1 MRTVARRKRSW
12 LPVSRDRCLVAL
24 GRGRFA
30 PSNPNEAEEW
40 IDCCRAV
47 IVPRCRNAGKRR
59 MSIAFSELRKSP
71 IHRSP
76 IRAVAL
82 LSLLLA
88 GGEAHARGA
97 KVTAQPIPDAVWA
110 YMQGRSW
117 RAELPCPGR
126 DQLVL
131 LSVPYIDFDGN
142 SQTGALI
149 VARSAAKAI
158 GAAFQEIYDSGKFRI
173 YRMSLIDEF
182 GGDDAKSMAA
192 NNTSAFNC
200 RTTDRGA
207 MSRHAYGMA
216 VDINPVQNPYRE
228 GNLTEP
234 EAGRAYD
241 VPAKRRKDI
250 VGIIVDGDVVTRAFT
265 RQGWRWGG
273 RWKRSVDYQHF
284 SNDGH

>member
-1 MRTVARRKRSW
+1 MILAT
-12 LPVSRDRCLVAL
+12 LYSRV
-24 GRGRFA
+24 
-30 PSNPNEAEEW
+30 
-40 IDCCRAV
+40 
-47 IVPRCRNAGKRR
+47 
-59 MSIAFSELRKSP
+59 
-71 IHRSP
+71 
-76 IRAVAL
+76 IRAIAVL
-82 LSLLLA
+82 FLLLA
-88 GGEAHARGA
+88 DVEANAQGA
-97 KVTAQPIPDAVWA
+97 KATIEPIPDAVWA

-126 DQLVL
+126 NALVL
-131 LSVPYIDFDGN
+131 LRVPYLDFNGN
-142 SQTGALI
+142 AQTGSLI
-149 VARSAAKAI
+149 VAKSVAKAVA
-158 GAAFQEIYDSGKFRI
+158 AAFEEIYDSRKFRI

-182 GGDDAKSMAA
+182 GGDDARSMAA

-241 VPAKRRKDI
+241 EPSERRSDI
-250 VGIIVDGDVVTRAFT
+250 VGIIVDGGVVTRAFA

-273 RWKRSVDYQHF
+273 HWKRSIDYQHF

>member
-1 MRTVARRKRSW
+1 MT
-12 LPVSRDRCLVAL
+12 
-24 GRGRFA
+24 
-30 PSNPNEAEEW
+30 PN
-40 IDCCRAV
+40 C
-47 IVPRCRNAGKRR
+47 
-59 MSIAFSELRKSP
+59 
-71 IHRSP
+71 SP

-82 LSLLLA
+82 LLSVLA
-88 GGEAHARGA
+88 GAEANARGA
-97 KVTAQPIPDAVWA
+97 KVTAEPISDATWA

-126 DQLVL
+126 EQLVL
-131 LSVPYIDFDGN
+131 LRVPYFDFDGN
-142 SQTGALI
+142 SQTGSLI
-149 VARSAAKAI
+149 VARSAARAVA
-158 GAAFQEIYDSGKFRI
+158 AAFQEIYDSGKFRI

-182 GGDDAKSMAA
+182 DGDDARSMAA

-216 VDINPVQNPYRE
+216 VDINPVQNPYRK

-241 VPAKRRKDI
+241 EPSERRSDI
-250 VGIIVDGDVVTRAFT
+250 VGIIVDGDVVTRAFA

-273 RWKRSVDYQHF
+273 RWKRSLDYQHF

>member
-1 MRTVARRKRSW
+1 MSTALSECRMRQIH
-12 LPVSRDRCLVAL
+12 CL
-24 GRGRFA
+24 
-30 PSNPNEAEEW
+30 
-40 IDCCRAV
+40 RA
-47 IVPRCRNAGKRR
+47 
-59 MSIAFSELRKSP
+59 
-71 IHRSP
+71 

-82 LSLLLA
+82 LYLLLA
-88 GGEAHARGA
+88 DAGANARGA
-97 KVTAQPIPDAVWA
+97 KVSAEPIPDATWA

-131 LSVPYIDFDGN
+131 LRVPYLDFDGN
-142 SQTGALI
+142 ARTGALI
-149 VARSAAKAI
+149 VARSAAKAV
-158 GAAFQEIYDSGKFRI
+158 ASAFQEIYDSGKFRI
-173 YRMSLIDEF
+173 YRMSLIDDF
-182 GGDDAKSMAA
+182 GGDDARSMAA

-241 VPAKRRKDI
+241 EPSERRSDI
-250 VGIIVDGDVVTRAFT
+250 VGIIVDGDVVTRAFA

-273 RWKRSVDYQHF
+273 RWKRTVDYQHF

>member
-1 MRTVARRKRSW
+1 MSTVSPAYRK
-12 LPVSRDRCLVAL
+12 
-24 GRGRFA
+24 GRVR
-30 PSNPNEAEEW
+30 
-40 IDCCRAV
+40 
-47 IVPRCRNAGKRR
+47 
-59 MSIAFSELRKSP
+59 ELRALQ
-71 IHRSP
+71 
-76 IRAVAL
+76 AVAIFL
-82 LSLLLA
+82 LLLA
-88 GGEAHARGA
+88 GAGAHARGA
-97 KVTAQPIPDAVWA
+97 RVSAEPIPDAIWA

-117 RAELPCPGR
+117 RAELPCPRR
-126 DQLVL
+126 DELVL
-131 LSVPYIDFDGN
+131 LRVPYLDFDGAE
-142 SQTGALI
+142 QTGSLI
-149 VARSAAKAI
+149 VARSAAKAVA
-158 GAAFQEIYDSGKFRI
+158 AAFQEIYDSGKFRI

-182 GGDDAKSMAA
+182 GGDDARSMAA

-241 VPAKRRKDI
+241 APEKRRSDI
-250 VGIIVDGDVVTRAFT
+250 VGIIVDGDVVTRAFA

>member
-1 MRTVARRKRSW
+1 MKTRIGGRMILTNRC
-12 LPVSRDRCLVAL
+12 SRAI
-24 GRGRFA
+24 GA
-30 PSNPNEAEEW
+30 A
-40 IDCCRAV
+40 
-47 IVPRCRNAGKRR
+47 
-59 MSIAFSELRKSP
+59 
-71 IHRSP
+71 
-76 IRAVAL
+76 AL
-82 LSLLLA
+82 LFLLFA
-88 GGEAHARGA
+88 GAEAHARGA
-97 KVTAQPIPDAVWA
+97 KVTAEPIPDAVWA

-117 RAELPCPGR
+117 RPELPCPGR

-131 LSVPYIDFDGN
+131 LRVPYLDFDGN
-142 SQTGALI
+142 AQTGALI
-149 VARSAAKAI
+149 VARSVAKAVA
-158 GAAFQEIYDSGKFRI
+158 AAFEEIYDSGKFRI

-182 GGDDAKSMAA
+182 GGDDARSMAA

-228 GNLTEP
+228 GQVTEP

-241 VPAKRRKDI
+241 EPSKRRRDI
-250 VGIIVDGDVVTRAFT
+250 VGIIVDGDVVTRAFA

-273 RWKRSVDYQHF
+273 HWKRSVDYQHF

>member
-1 MRTVARRKRSW
+1 MSTASPQCLKRQI
-12 LPVSRDRCLVAL
+12 RCL
-24 GRGRFA
+24 
-30 PSNPNEAEEW
+30 
-40 IDCCRAV
+40 RA
-47 IVPRCRNAGKRR
+47 
-59 MSIAFSELRKSP
+59 
-71 IHRSP
+71 
-76 IRAVAL
+76 IRAAAL
-82 LSLLLA
+82 ALSLLA
-88 GGEAHARGA
+88 GANAQAEGA
-97 KVTAQPIPDAVWA
+97 KATAQPIPDAIWA

-117 RAELPCPGR
+117 RAELPCPRR
-126 DQLVL
+126 DELVL
-131 LSVPYIDFDGN
+131 LRVPYLDFDGYARIG
-142 SQTGALI
+142 SLI
-149 VARSAAKAI
+149 VAKSAARAVA
-158 GAAFQEIYDSGKFRI
+158 AAFQEIYDSGRFRI

-182 GGDDAKSMAA
+182 DGDDARSMAA

-241 VPAKRRKDI
+241 EPHERRKDI
-250 VGIIVDGDVVTRAFT
+250 VGIIVDGDVVTKAFA

-273 RWKRSVDYQHF
+273 HWKRSVDYQHF

>member
-1 MRTVARRKRSW
+1 MPTALSESRTRHIHCW
-12 LPVSRDRCLVAL
+12 
-24 GRGRFA
+24 
-30 PSNPNEAEEW
+30 
-40 IDCCRAV
+40 RAV
-47 IVPRCRNAGKRR
+47 
-59 MSIAFSELRKSP
+59 
-71 IHRSP
+71 
-76 IRAVAL
+76 RAVAL
-82 LSLLLA
+82 LYLLLA
-88 GGEAHARGA
+88 DAGANARGA
-97 KVTAQPIPDAVWA
+97 KVTAEPIPDAIWA

-131 LSVPYIDFDGN
+131 LRVPYLDFDGN
-142 SQTGALI
+142 AQTGALI
-149 VARSAAKAI
+149 VARSAAKAVA
-158 GAAFQEIYDSGKFRI
+158 AAFQEIYDSGKFRI
-173 YRMSLIDEF
+173 YRISLIDEF
-182 GGDDAKSMAA
+182 DGDDARSMAA

-241 VPAKRRKDI
+241 EPSERRSDI
-250 VGIIVDGDVVTRAFT
+250 VGIIVDGGVVTRAFS
-265 RQGWRWGG
+265 RHGWRWGG
-273 RWKRSVDYQHF
+273 SWKRSVDYQHF

>member
-1 MRTVARRKRSW
+1 
-12 LPVSRDRCLVAL
+12 
-24 GRGRFA
+24 
-30 PSNPNEAEEW
+30 
-40 IDCCRAV
+40 
-47 IVPRCRNAGKRR
+47 
-59 MSIAFSELRKSP
+59 
-71 IHRSP
+71 
-76 IRAVAL
+76 
-82 LSLLLA
+82 
-88 GGEAHARGA
+88 
-97 KVTAQPIPDAVWA
+97 
-110 YMQGRSW
+110 MQGRSW

-126 DQLVL
+126 DALVL
-131 LSVPYIDFDGN
+131 LRVPYLDFDGN
-142 SQTGALI
+142 AQTGALI
-149 VARSAAKAI
+149 VAKSAAKAV
-158 GAAFQEIYDSGKFRI
+158 ASAFQEIYDSGKFRI

-182 GGDDAKSMAA
+182 GGDDARSMAA

-241 VPAKRRKDI
+241 TPEKRRRDI
-250 VGIIVDGDVVTRAFT
+250 VGIITDGDVVTRAFA

-273 RWKRSVDYQHF
+273 HWKRSVDYQHF

>member
-1 MRTVARRKRSW
+1 MCTALSGFRKGLTRRLQVVA
-12 LPVSRDRCLVAL
+12 
-24 GRGRFA
+24 
-30 PSNPNEAEEW
+30 
-40 IDCCRAV
+40 
-47 IVPRCRNAGKRR
+47 
-59 MSIAFSELRKSP
+59 
-71 IHRSP
+71 
-76 IRAVAL
+76 AVAL
-82 LSLLLA
+82 LSLPLDGA
-88 GGEAHARGA
+88 AAQARGA
-97 KVTAQPIPDAVWA
+97 KVTAQPIPDSVWA

-126 DQLVL
+126 NQLVL
-131 LSVPYIDFDGN
+131 LRVPYLDFDGA
-142 SQTGALI
+142 SQTGSLI
-149 VARSAAKAI
+149 VARSVAKAVA
-158 GAAFQEIYDSGKFRI
+158 GAFQDIYDSGKFRI

-182 GGDDAKSMAA
+182 DGDDARSMAA
-192 NNTSAFNC
+192 NNTSGFNC

-241 VPAKRRKDI
+241 RPDKRRRDI
-250 VGIIVDGDVVTRAFT
+250 VGIIVDGDVVTRAFA

-273 RWKRSVDYQHF
+273 HWKRSVDYQHF

>member
-1 MRTVARRKRSW
+1 MSTVLSEFRKGRICRLRS
-12 LPVSRDRCLVAL
+12 
-24 GRGRFA
+24 
-30 PSNPNEAEEW
+30 
-40 IDCCRAV
+40 
-47 IVPRCRNAGKRR
+47 
-59 MSIAFSELRKSP
+59 
-71 IHRSP
+71 
-76 IRAVAL
+76 IRAAAL
-82 LSLLLA
+82 LYSLVTGADALA
-88 GGEAHARGA
+88 EGAR
-97 KVTAQPIPDAVWA
+97 VTAEPIPDAVWA

-126 DQLVL
+126 DALVL
-131 LSVPYIDFDGN
+131 LRVPYLDFDGN
-142 SQTGALI
+142 AQTGALI
-149 VARSAAKAI
+149 VAKSAAKAV
-158 GAAFQEIYDSGKFRI
+158 ASAFQEIYDSGKFRI

-182 GGDDAKSMAA
+182 GGDDARSMAA

-241 VPAKRRKDI
+241 TPEKRRRDI
-250 VGIIVDGDVVTRAFT
+250 VGIITDGDVVTRAFA

-273 RWKRSVDYQHF
+273 HWKRSVDYQHF

>member
-1 MRTVARRKRSW
+1 M
-12 LPVSRDRCLVAL
+12 
-24 GRGRFA
+24 
-30 PSNPNEAEEW
+30 
-40 IDCCRAV
+40 
-47 IVPRCRNAGKRR
+47 AG
-59 MSIAFSELRKSP
+59 
-71 IHRSP
+71 
-76 IRAVAL
+76 
-82 LSLLLA
+82 
-88 GGEAHARGA
+88 
-97 KVTAQPIPDAVWA
+97 PIPDAVWA

-117 RAELPCPGR
+117 RAELPCPRR
-126 DQLVL
+126 DELVL
-131 LSVPYIDFDGN
+131 LRVPYLDFDGN
-142 SQTGALI
+142 AQTGALV
-149 VARSAAKAI
+149 VARSAAKAVA
-158 GAAFQEIYDSGKFRI
+158 AAFQQIYDSGRFRI

-182 GGDDAKSMAA
+182 GGDDARSMAA

-241 VPAKRRKDI
+241 APEKRRGDI
-250 VGIIVDGDVVTRAFT
+250 VGLIVDGDVVTRAFA

-273 RWKRSVDYQHF
+273 HWKRSVDYQHF

>member
-1 MRTVARRKRSW
+1 MILTFH
-12 LPVSRDRCLVAL
+12 C
-24 GRGRFA
+24 
-30 PSNPNEAEEW
+30 
-40 IDCCRAV
+40 
-47 IVPRCRNAGKRR
+47 
-59 MSIAFSELRKSP
+59 
-71 IHRSP
+71 SP

-82 LSLLLA
+82 LLLLLVGA
-88 GGEAHARGA
+88 GANARGA
-97 KVTAQPIPDAVWA
+97 KVTAEPIPDAIWA

-131 LSVPYIDFDGN
+131 LRVPYLDFDGN
-142 SQTGALI
+142 AQTGALI
-149 VARSAAKAI
+149 VARSAAKAVA
-158 GAAFQEIYDSGKFRI
+158 AAFQEIYDSGKFRI
-173 YRMSLIDEF
+173 YRMSLIDELD
-182 GGDDAKSMAA
+182 GDDARSMAA

-241 VPAKRRKDI
+241 ETRERRSDI
-250 VGIIVDGDVVTRAFT
+250 VGIIVDGDVVTSAFA

-284 SNDGH
+284 SSDGH